1 MLKSMLIM
9 PEYMINL
16 LDKRLED
23 PANLA
28 REFRDIYKGF
38 LGDRKRNAII

>member
-1 MLKSMLIM
+1 MPIM

-23 PANLA
+23 PVNLA
-28 REFRDIYKGF
+28 REFSDICKGV
-38 LGDRKRNAII
+38 LSDGKKNVTI